1 MSIADKFQKF
11 CSDLRMDSGT
21 VATVSYRY
29 HRITQQLNESFRS
42 LSSENANSLYVGS
55 YGRGTAIHVSDIDM
69 LYILPGSDY
78 LRFNGYSLN
87 GQSAMLQEV
96 RRSIAQTFPQ
106 TTLRGDGQVVVV
118 EFSDGVRFEIVPCFL
133 NDDDSFTYPDT
144 NKGGHWKK
152 TNPRP
157 EIDAIR
163 LMNAMTNKNL
173 CRLCRMIRAWK
184 DHCGVSMGGLLID
197 TLAHG
202 FIRNWSYRDKSFMW
216 YDWLTRDFFEY
227 LSNIN
232 DKQSYWYAVGSN
244 QLIYPQGNFS
254 YKAKQAY
261 NNALEAIEH
270 EKSGHEWSA
279 NQKWREI
286 YGYLFAN

>member
-11 CSDLRMDSGT
+11 CSDLRMDSET

-42 LSSENANSLYVGS
+42 LSNENENSLYVGS

-69 LYILPGSDY
+69 LYILPYSDY
-78 LRFNGYSLN
+78 LRFSGYSLN

-96 RRSIAQTFPQ
+96 RRSIAQTYPQ
-106 TTLRGDGQVVVV
+106 TTLGGDGQVVVV
-118 EFSDGVRFEIVPCFL
+118 EFSDGVRFEVVPCFL
-133 NDDDSFTYPDT
+133 NDDNSFTYPDS
-144 NKGGHWKK
+144 NNGGHWKK

-157 EIDAIR
+157 EIAAIKS
-163 LMNAMTNKNL
+163 MNTMTNKNL

-184 DHCGVSMGGLLID
+184 DQCGVPMGGLLID
-197 TLAHG
+197 TLAYD
-202 FIRNWSYRDKSFMW
+202 FIRDWSYRDKSFMW

-232 DKQSYWYAVGSN
+232 DKQSYWYAAGSN
-244 QLIYPQGNFS
+244 QFIYPKGNFS

-270 EKSGHEWSA
+270 EKSGREWSA
-279 NQKWREI
+279 NKKWREI